1 MLLVFC
7 SFSFHGQVT
16 DVDGED
22 VVCQIKNSA
31 ILARQLY
38 TLHVSQIRID
48 LPTLT
53 DKDKEVSY
61 YLGVRYLVFTK
72 WWTWGPNQF
81 HPPVNSG
88 NWCCSYHLTVAM
100 ENLFLNTKFSR
111 FLSCNFHVLTASTF
125 EVIELVH
132 FLLPFIIDCDYT
144 PFLCGISMS
153 FQFNNSFL
161 CFR

>member
-111 FLSCNFHVLTASTF
+111 FLSCNFSCF
-125 EVIELVH
+125 
-132 FLLPFIIDCDYT
+132 DCQHLWSDWVGSLSAAFYHW
-144 PFLCGISMS
+144 LWLHS
-153 FQFNNSFL
+153 FSL
-161 CFR
+161 WH